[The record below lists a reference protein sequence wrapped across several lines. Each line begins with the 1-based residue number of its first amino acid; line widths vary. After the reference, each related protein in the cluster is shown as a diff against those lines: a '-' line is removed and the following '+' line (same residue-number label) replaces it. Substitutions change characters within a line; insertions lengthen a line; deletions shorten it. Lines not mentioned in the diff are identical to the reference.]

1 MRLFLKTVCVIC
13 VICGL
18 IVVLGRAQSDTFF
31 SEWRPNSD
39 TRGIRFVGNKAC
51 VDCHPREAA
60 QLNTPMAQALEVA
73 PDCKIVTAR
82 NRLTFKNGNYTYE
95 LSRQGNNVVYTVSD
109 GANSISKPILYC
121 FGQGHIGQTYL
132 FRHNDILYETR
143 VSYFQKIGK
152 LDFTIGHR
160 QTVPS

>member
-1 MRLFLKTVCVIC
+1 M
-13 VICGL
+13 
-18 IVVLGRAQSDTFF
+18 
-31 SEWRPNSD
+31 
-39 TRGIRFVGNKAC
+39 
-51 VDCHPREAA
+51 
-60 QLNTPMAQALEVA
+60 A

-143 VSYFQKIGK
+143 VSYFQKIGGSISRSGIDK
-152 LDFTIGHR
+152 QCRRRLKMRWDARSRARRHGSVSAVTRPAQLTAG
-160 QTVPS
+160 S